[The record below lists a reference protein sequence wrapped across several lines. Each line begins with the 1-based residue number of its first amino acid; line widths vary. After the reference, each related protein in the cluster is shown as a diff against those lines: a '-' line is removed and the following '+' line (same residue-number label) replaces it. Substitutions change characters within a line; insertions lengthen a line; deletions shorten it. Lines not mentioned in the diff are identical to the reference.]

1 MAEWKIQDAQLLVSE
16 QAIWRPA
23 TVQEIAKAAADPS
36 QNIRPATGLRFGRIA
51 LAPVVVLRGALP
63 DAASVCV
70 GVRRGTSFIPVPGAD
85 AQGVIHDSRWHPL
98 DVAAS
103 RACFAFLDKHALAQ
117 DSEISLGTYLAVK
130 ADATGAGL
138 VVDDTGPDDKLSPAS
153 VASDFT
159 ALGLGIDLFP
169 YQQIGAEF
177 LVAMAGRGVGVLLA
191 DQMGLG
197 KTAQAIALLLDQ
209 HNHGPSLIVCPA
221 SLLRNWSREIGHVA
235 PALTVTTHAGPLRT
249 GVASGLTGHDVV
261 ITSYETLVS
270 DLSFLTDIPW
280 NVLALDEAQMIRNP
294 ETARAQSVKSMNR
307 RVSLAL
313 TGTPVE
319 NRLLDLWSIAEF
331 VVPAL
336 LGTKEVFEEAFP
348 DELERA
354 ESLGQIIAPVTLRRL
369 VAEVATDLPELVNTE
384 TAFELPSDATHRYTQ
399 AASASAGPLA
409 AITALR
415 VLCAHAD
422 GHGWDPGD
430 STAPKVEHTMRIIA
444 EAFSSGEKVLVFA
457 SFQQALDRMFET
469 VENRHP
475 NAFLAVLDGRVSV
488 SDRQTIIDL
497 FTAFPGPGALLMNPQ
512 AAGIGLNITAANHV
526 IHFNPEWNPAL
537 TSQATARAHR
547 RKQTLPVTVHHLFY
561 ENTVEEDAL
570 LRSDWKRAL
579 ARRVDDGAITTR
591 KGPTA

>member
-1 MAEWKIQDAQLLVSE
+1 MADWKIQEAQIFVFE
-16 QAIWRPA
+16 QAIWRRA
-23 TVQEIAKAAADPS
+23 TVREIAEAANS
-36 QNIRPATGLRFGRIA
+36 GQGLRHATGLRFGRIA
-51 LAPVVVLRGALP
+51 LAPEIVLRGALP
-63 DAASVCV
+63 DGVRVCV
-70 GVRRGTSFIPVPGAD
+70 GVRRGAAFMPVPGLD
-85 AQGVIHDSRWHPL
+85 AQGVIHESRWHPL
-98 DVAAS
+98 DLAAVQ
-103 RACFAFLDKHALAQ
+103 ACFAFLDKHELCQ
-117 DSEISLGTYLAVK
+117 DSEISLGNYLAVK
-130 ADATGAGL
+130 ADPAGAGL
-138 VVDDTGPDDKLSPAS
+138 LVDDTGLDDRATPAKLIR
-153 VASDFT
+153 DFS

-169 YQQIGAEF
+169 YQQVGAEF
-177 LVAMAGRGVGVLLA
+177 MVAMAERGVGVLLA

-209 HNHGPSLIVCPA
+209 RGRGPSLIVCPA
-221 SLLRNWSREIGHVA
+221 SLLRNWTREIGQVA
-235 PALTVTTHAGPLRT
+235 PALTITTHAGPLRT
-249 GVASGLTGHDVV
+249 GVASGLARHDVV

-270 DLSFLTDIPW
+270 DMSFLSDIPW

-294 ETARAQSVKSMNR
+294 ETGRAQSVKGLSR

-336 LGTKEVFEEAFP
+336 LGSREAFDEAFP

-369 VAEVATDLPELVNTE
+369 VADVATDLPELVHVE
-384 TAFELPSDATHRYTQ
+384 TAFELPEDAKGRYAQIAT
-399 AASASAGPLA
+399 ASAGPLA

-415 VLCAHAD
+415 VLCAHAEEND
-422 GHGWDPGD
+422 WGPGE
-430 STAPKVEHTMRIIA
+430 SAAPKAEHTMRIVA

-457 SFQQALDRMFET
+457 SFQQALDRMFEA
-469 VENRHP
+469 VKARQP
-475 NAFLAVLDGRVSV
+475 GAFLAVIDGRVPV
-488 SDRQTIIDL
+488 PDRQTIIDL
-497 FTAFPGPGALLMNPQ
+497 FTAFPGPGALFMNPQ
-512 AAGIGLNITAANHV
+512 AAGVGLNITAANHV

-579 ARRVDDGAITTR
+579 ARRVDDGAANTNE
-591 KGPTA
+591 GPTA

>member
-1 MAEWKIQDAQLLVSE
+1 LADWKIQDGQLFVSE

-23 TVQEIAKAAADPS
+23 TMREIVEAAAGPGQD
-36 QNIRPATGLRFGRIA
+36 IRQATGLRFGRIA
-51 LAPVVVLRGALP
+51 LAPVVFFSGALP
-63 DAASVCV
+63 DAVRACV
-70 GVRRGTSFIPVPGAD
+70 GVRRGTAFIPVPSAD

-98 DVAAS
+98 DAAAV
-103 RACFAFLDKHALAQ
+103 RACFAYLEKYSMGQ
-117 DSEISLGTYLAVK
+117 DSAISLGTYLAVK
-130 ADATGAGL
+130 ADVTGAGL
-138 VVDDTGPDDKLSPAS
+138 VVDGTERDDRAAPARA
-153 VASDFT
+153 VRDFPS
-159 ALGLGIDLFP
+159 LGLGIDLFP
-169 YQQIGAEF
+169 YQQVGAEF
-177 LVAMAGRGVGVLLA
+177 LVAMAERGVGVLLA

-209 HNHGPSLIVCPA
+209 HGHGPSLIVCPA
-221 SLLRNWSREIGHVA
+221 SLLRNWSREIEHVA
-235 PALTVTTHAGPLRT
+235 PALTVTTHAGPFRT
-249 GVASGLTGHDVV
+249 GVASGLTKHDVV

-270 DLSFLTDIPW
+270 DLSFLSDIPW
-280 NVLALDEAQMIRNP
+280 NILALDEAQMIRNP
-294 ETARAQSVKSMNR
+294 ETGRAQSVKSLNR

-336 LGTKEVFEEAFP
+336 LGSREAFEEAFP

-369 VAEVATDLPELVNTE
+369 VSDVATDLPELVHVE
-384 TAFELPSDATHRYTQ
+384 TAFELPEDAKGRYAQT
-399 AASASAGPLA
+399 AAASAGPLA

-422 GHGWDPGD
+422 GNDWGSGE
-430 STAPKVEHTMRIIA
+430 SAAPKADHTMRIIA
-444 EAFSSGEKVLVFA
+444 EAFSNGEKVLVFA
-457 SFQQALDRMFET
+457 SFQQALDRMFEA
-469 VENRHP
+469 VRAKQP
-475 NAFLAVLDGRVSV
+475 DAFLAVIDGRVPV
-488 SDRQTIIDL
+488 PDRQTIIDL
-497 FTAFPGPGALLMNPQ
+497 FTAFSGPGALFMNPQ
-512 AAGIGLNITAANHV
+512 AAGVGLNITAANHV

-547 RKQTLPVTVHHLFY
+547 RKQTLPVAVHHLFY

-579 ARRVDDGAITTR
+579 ARRVDDGAANT
-591 KGPTA
+591 KEGPTA

>member
-1 MAEWKIQDAQLLVSE
+1 MADWKIQDDQLFVSE

-23 TVQEIAKAAADPS
+23 TVREIAEAAAGHGQD
-36 QNIRPATGLRFGRIA
+36 IRQATGLRFGRIA

-63 DAASVCV
+63 DGVRVCV
-70 GVRRGTSFIPVPGAD
+70 GVRRGAAFMPVPGAD

-98 DVAAS
+98 DLAAV
-103 RACFAFLDKHALAQ
+103 RACFAFLEKHALGQ
-117 DSEISLGTYLAVK
+117 DSGISLGIYLAVK
-130 ADATGAGL
+130 ADLTGAGL
-138 VVDDTGPDDKLSPAS
+138 VVDDTGPDYRPAPAK
-153 VASDFT
+153 VTRDFP

-169 YQQIGAEF
+169 YQQVGAEF
-177 LVAMAGRGVGVLLA
+177 LVAMAGRDVGVLLA

-209 HNHGPSLIVCPA
+209 HDHGPSLIVCPA

-235 PALTVTTHAGPLRT
+235 PALTVISHAGPLRT
-249 GVASGLTGHDVV
+249 GVASGLAGHDVV

-294 ETARAQSVKSMNR
+294 ETGRARSVKALNR

-331 VVPAL
+331 VIPAL
-336 LGTKEVFEEAFP
+336 LGTRETFEEAFP

-354 ESLGQIIAPVTLRRL
+354 ESLGRIIAPVTLRRL
-369 VAEVATDLPELVNTE
+369 VADVATDLPELVHIE
-384 TAFELPSDATHRYTQ
+384 TAFELPPDTARRYTQ
-399 AASASAGPLA
+399 TAAASTGPLA

-422 GHGWDPGD
+422 GRGWDPGEN
-430 STAPKVEHTMRIIA
+430 SAPKIDHTIRIIA

-469 VENRHP
+469 VKIGHP
-475 NAFLAVLDGRVSV
+475 DAFLAVLDGRVAV

-497 FTAFPGPGALLMNPQ
+497 FTEFSGAGALFMNPQ
-512 AAGIGLNITAANHV
+512 AAGVGLNITAANHV

-561 ENTVEEDAL
+561 EDTVEEDAF

-579 ARRVDDGAITTR
+579 AGRVDDGAATT
-591 KGPTA
+591 KEGPAA

>member
-1 MAEWKIQDAQLLVSE
+1 MAEWKVQDAQLFVSE
-16 QAIWRPA
+16 QTFWRPA
-23 TVQEIAKAAADPS
+23 TVQEIARAAAGPS
-36 QNIRPATGLRFGRIA
+36 QDIRQATRLRFGRIA

-63 DAASVCV
+63 DAARVCV
-70 GVRRGTSFIPVPGAD
+70 GVQRGTAFIPVPGAD

-98 DVAAS
+98 DLAAV
-103 RACFAFLDKHALAQ
+103 RTCFALLDKHALDQ
-117 DSEISLGTYLAVK
+117 DSGISLGTYLAVK
-130 ADATGAGL
+130 ADVTGAGL
-138 VVDDTGPDDKLSPAS
+138 VVDETRPDDKLSPAT
-153 VASDFT
+153 VTRDFR

-209 HNHGPSLIVCPA
+209 RDHGPSLIVCPA
-221 SLLRNWSREIGHVA
+221 SLLRNWSREMGHVA
-235 PALTVTTHAGPLRT
+235 PTLTVLTHAGPLRN
-249 GVASGLTGHDVV
+249 GVASGLVGHDVV
-261 ITSYETLVS
+261 ITSYETMVS
-270 DLSFLTDIPW
+270 DLSFLSDITW

-294 ETARAQSVKSMNR
+294 ETGRSQSVKSLNR

-319 NRLLDLWSIAEF
+319 NRLLDVWSIAEF

-336 LGTKEVFEEAFP
+336 LGVREGFEQAFP

-369 VAEVATDLPELVNTE
+369 VADVATDLPELINIE
-384 TAFELPSDATHRYTQ
+384 TAFELSPHATSRYTQ
-399 AASASAGPLA
+399 TAAASAGPLA

-422 GHGWDPGD
+422 GYGWDPGETI
-430 STAPKVEHTMRIIA
+430 SPKIDHTLRIIS

-457 SFQQALDRMFET
+457 SFQRALDGMFEAVKT
-469 VENRHP
+469 AHP
-475 NAFLAVLDGRVSV
+475 EAFLAVLDGRVPV
-488 SDRQTIIDL
+488 SDRQTIIDH
-497 FTAFPGPGALLMNPQ
+497 FTAFPGAGALFLNPQ
-512 AAGIGLNITAANHV
+512 AAGVGLNITAANHV
-526 IHFNPEWNPAL
+526 IHFNPEWNPAV

-570 LRSDWKRAL
+570 LRADWKRAL
-579 ARRVDDGAITTR
+579 ARHVDDGAAITEE
-591 KGPTA
+591 GPTG

>member
-1 MAEWKIQDAQLLVSE
+1 MAEWKIQDAQLFVRE
-16 QAIWRPA
+16 EAIWRTA
-23 TVQEIAKAAADPS
+23 TVQEIANAAAGPGQD
-36 QNIRPATGLRFGRIA
+36 IRAATGLRFGRIA

-63 DAASVCV
+63 DAARVCV
-70 GVRRGTSFIPVPGAD
+70 SVRRGTAFIPVPGAD

-98 DVAAS
+98 DLAAV
-103 RACFAFLDKHALAQ
+103 RACFAFLDKHALVQ
-117 DSEISLGTYLAVK
+117 GTGISLGTYLAVK
-130 ADATGAGL
+130 ADVSGAGL
-138 VVDDTGPDDKLSPAS
+138 VVDDTGPDDGPAPAK
-153 VASDFT
+153 VVRDFP

-169 YQQIGAEF
+169 YQQTGAEF

-209 HNHGPSLIVCPA
+209 HAHGPSLIVCPA
-221 SLLRNWSREIGHVA
+221 SLLRNWSREIEHVA
-235 PALTVTTHAGPLRT
+235 PALTVTTHAGPLRS
-249 GVASGLTGHDVV
+249 GVASGLAGHDVV

-294 ETARAQSVKSMNR
+294 ETGRAQSVKSLNR

-336 LGTKEVFEEAFP
+336 LGTREAFEEAFP
-348 DELERA
+348 DEFQRA

-369 VAEVATDLPELVNTE
+369 VADVATDLPELIHIE
-384 TAFELPSDATHRYTQ
+384 TAFELPPDTARRYTQ
-399 AASASAGPLA
+399 TAAASAGPLA

-422 GHGWDPGD
+422 GHGWDLGEN
-430 STAPKVEHTMRIIA
+430 TAPKIDHTLRIIA

-457 SFQQALDRMFET
+457 SFQQALDRMFEAVQT
-469 VENRHP
+469 GHP
-475 NAFLAVLDGRVSV
+475 DAFLAVLDGRVPV

-497 FTAFPGPGALLMNPQ
+497 FTEFPGAGALFMNPQ
-512 AAGIGLNITAANHV
+512 AAGVGLNITAANHV

-579 ARRVDDGAITTR
+579 ARRVDDGAAPQE
-591 KGPTA
+591 GPKE